1 MSGGDYAGVV
11 LPVEGGRPKVDE
23 LDPGVAHPTH
33 RALAGRAGL
42 GVPVRRH
49 EQNVF
54 RLEIRVREVVVV
66 QELEN
71 KQTHVR
77 TRTQARVHIIFNFV
91 TIKIIIIIIPPPISY
106 QLKRRSYDLN
116 LIKRKKSLHQ
126 YEITKY
132 AGIRWERFTDI

>member
-66 QELEN
+66 QELETN
-71 KQTHVR
+71 VYKGENRYSLQR
-77 TRTQARVHIIFNFV
+77 FQ
-91 TIKIIIIIIPPPISY
+91 
-106 QLKRRSYDLN
+106 
-116 LIKRKKSLHQ
+116 RK
-126 YEITKY
+126 
-132 AGIRWERFTDI
+132 